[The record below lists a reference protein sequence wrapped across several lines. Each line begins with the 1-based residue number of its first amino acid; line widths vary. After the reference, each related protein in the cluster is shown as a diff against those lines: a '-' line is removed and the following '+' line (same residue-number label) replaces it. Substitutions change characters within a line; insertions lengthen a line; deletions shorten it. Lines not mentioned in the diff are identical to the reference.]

1 MPFVPTSQVGVAD
14 SNQILIKG
22 LTGFRAPFVGVSM
35 ERDRHGRKLYCSD
48 QTGAFGSSRVK
59 AGMPAH
65 RLPGKS
71 HSPDVTIAESPDKL
85 TIHQPPECREQLLAS
100 SKDYLSSTAPTS
112 SNVAY
117 ILHPL
122 VMCRSRERG
131 TRWHTREDRPI
142 MVDGH
147 SIERQKSAESIRR
160 RDVLF

>member
-1 MPFVPTSQVGVAD
+1 MLPSHDLGLLYPRSTQTWLARRGRASMPVVPTSQVGVAD

-71 HSPDVTIAESPDKL
+71 HSPDVTIAESPDK
-85 TIHQPPECREQLLAS
+85 R
-100 SKDYLSSTAPTS
+100 
-112 SNVAY
+112 
-117 ILHPL
+117 
-122 VMCRSRERG
+122 
-131 TRWHTREDRPI
+131 
-142 MVDGH
+142 
-147 SIERQKSAESIRR
+147 AESNFWPRPQITSHRQLR
-160 RDVLF
+160 HLPTLPTFCTHW